1 MSYNDSKRIQSID
14 SIKAYTYRT
23 SKDLIRKNKEIIY
36 ANTIKQCKN
45 DKFGDV
51 KGENIKEHNL
61 KCSQITDH
69 VYRILKN
76 GGSGLGKAD

>member
-61 KCSQITDH
+61 KWSCI
-69 VYRILKN
+69 
-76 GGSGLGKAD
+76 